1 MHMPIREFVIYVDDI
16 PDGKGK
22 VNDEQG
28 IGLDNEWEVNEEQGI
43 GLDNEGE
50 VYEEQGVGLDNE
62 GEVNNG
68 KGKGKLE
75 EKGRKKGR
83 GKGKSDG
90 KGKGK
95 SEEKG
100 KEKSY
105 EKGKGKSEEEGGQGE
120 NDSGLEDFSDEDYN
134 MEEDNEDESDD
145 ALFDKYVCKDKSVVN
160 DSESRES
167 SSDEDVVVADGDFD
181 EYKDSDSEHNGIRYL
196 VFNPVVMFDK
206 PEFELGMIF
215 SNRVDFKKAVQSHA
229 IAAKRSMEF
238 TKVAPERVYA
248 RCKDK
253 ECGWK
258 LTIIKLSGEKT
269 YQVRDYQPNHTC
281 APEFK
286 VANVKSKWL
295 SEKFIRKFVAYPKRN
310 THAFRKDVMHELGCD
325 VSKHQAIRAKRLA
338 LKKLEGCPDSQFSM
352 LWDYAEEIKR
362 TNPDSTVIVGSV
374 EDDNGDTRFN
384 SFYICLDAVKKG
396 FVACRPLIGVDGCH
410 LKGPHKG
417 ILLTAVGVDGN
428 NCIYPL
434 AWAVVNTESR
444 KTWEWFLICLKH
456 DLGIDRPYQYT
467 FMSDKKKGLIQAFG
481 EVFPDSQNRFYVRH
495 LHGNFK
501 SAGFRGLAY
510 KEALWKAANASTEG
524 EWKQRMEEMKEL
536 NYSAWE
542 WLSAKP
548 ADQWSKSHFSEH
560 PKCDMLLNN
569 ICESWNSSIL
579 EARESPILVMLEWI
593 REWLMVRFQRNR
605 EVAAAKWKGRI
616 CPKVRKILDKH
627 IIWSATCIPI
637 KCDHFNYQ
645 VRVHDGTQVCVDL
658 DEHTCSCR
666 MWELSGI
673 PCKHACSAIIHTRAN
688 IEDYVSDWYSVEVYK
703 RSYAPSIK
711 GINEANLWK
720 ESGFIPPLPPNM
732 GRGKGRP
739 SRARRNEPDEQQ
751 RKTKNKGKG
760 RRPSTTMKRR
770 QCTLTCANYGGEG
783 HNKKSCGRER
793 KRKHQETEPAGGSRR
808 TMLPPVPVSQEP
820 LSEMLEASQFLLLLH

>member
-1 MHMPIREFVIYVDDI
+1 MVNVRNQKQLEDPPPEYPHDHRKGGSHLGWNALVNSVNEYLGEPVGKIRKFYYLWNNAFHLFTTDEEVRKWTLMHMPVREFVIYVDDI

-28 IGLDNEWEVNEEQGI
+28 ICLDNEWEVN
-43 GLDNEGE
+43 
-50 VYEEQGVGLDNE
+50 EEQGVGLDNE
-62 GEVNNG
+62 GEVNDG
-68 KGKGKLE
+68 KGKGKSE

-83 GKGKSDG
+83 GKGKSNG
-90 KGKGK
+90 KGKEK

-100 KEKSY
+100 KGKLEEKGKENSY

-120 NDSGLEDFSDEDYN
+120 NDSGLEDFSNEDYN
-134 MEEDNEDESDD
+134 MEKDNEDESDD

-181 EYKDSDSEHNGIRYL
+181 EYKDSDSEHNGIRYPM
-196 VFNPVVMFDK
+196 FNLVVMFDK
-206 PEFELGMIF
+206 PEFELSMIF
-215 SNRVDFKKAVQSHA
+215 SNRVDFKKVVQSHA
-229 IAAKRSMEF
+229 IAAKRSVEF

-258 LTIIKLSGEKT
+258 LTILKLSGEET

-295 SEKFIRKFVAYPKRN
+295 SEKFIRKFVVDPKRN

-338 LKKLEGCPDSQFSM
+338 LKKLEDCPDSQFSM
-352 LWDYAEEIKR
+352 LWDYAEETKR

-396 FVACRPLIGVDGCH
+396 FVACRPLIEVDGCH

-417 ILLTAVGVDGN
+417 ILLTAVRVDGN

-444 KTWEWFLICLKH
+444 ETWEWFLICLKH

-467 FMSDKKKGLIQAFG
+467 FMSDKQKGLIQAFG
-481 EVFPDSQNRFYVRH
+481 EVFPDSQHRFCVRH

-560 PKCDMLLNN
+560 PKCDMHLNN

-579 EARESPILVMLEWI
+579 EARESPILVMLKWI

-673 PCKHACSAIIHTRAN
+673 PCKHACSSIIHTRAN
-688 IEDYVSDWYSVEVYK
+688 IEDY
-703 RSYAPSIK
+703 
-711 GINEANLWK
+711 
-720 ESGFIPPLPPNM
+720 
-732 GRGKGRP
+732 
-739 SRARRNEPDEQQ
+739 
-751 RKTKNKGKG
+751 
-760 RRPSTTMKRR
+760 
-770 QCTLTCANYGGEG
+770 
-783 HNKKSCGRER
+783 R

-820 LSEMLEASQFLLLLH
+820 LSEVLDDQIATQVTEYGKYSGTWTFKLGPTPSS